1 MAKRASSLPIEWPH
15 WDAAAPAAPTR
26 TTLKAWATSLP
37 ALEEHGTCSI
47 GDADGAR
54 DDVNFH
60 ADGGGRGDEDDS
72 MEVDG
77 SEAGERPMGAGNVS
91 EVKMEGKKTKE
102 GAQRE
107 SSRESVSSSESG
119 ESSSESGESSSESGE
134 SSSESGES
142 SSEVAEEADKE
153 GRKSSADEDSEE
165 EGSSTADRG
174 SKGSAGV
181 GDDGDGG
188 EEGSGTADDGE
199 ADESGDEEEGPGVP
213 DPATRPSGPPRARQ
227 SLGLYD
233 EAGYRY
239 CGKVMNWDECR
250 YMIADESWQC
260 LRYGIPKANGR
271 FNVTWCSS
279 EFGRG
284 TMCDRC
290 RCST

>member
-26 TTLKAWATSLP
+26 TTLREWASSLQ

-47 GDADGAR
+47 ADVDGAR
-54 DDVNFH
+54 DDVNVH

-72 MEVDG
+72 MVVDG
-77 SEAGERPMGAGNVS
+77 SEARELPMGAGYVS
-91 EVKMEGKKTKE
+91 EGKTAKD
-102 GAQRE
+102 GAQRQSSKE
-107 SSRESVSSSESG
+107 SESSSESSESSSESS

-134 SSSESGES
+134 
-142 SSEVAEEADKE
+142 AEEADKE
-153 GRKSSADEDSEE
+153 GRKSDADGNSEE
-165 EGSSTADRG
+165 DGSSTANRG
-174 SKGSAGV
+174 SKGGAGV
-181 GDDGDGG
+181 GADGEGG
-188 EEGSGTADDGE
+188 EEGSGTADDDE
-199 ADESGDEEEGPGVP
+199 ADESSDEEEGPGVP

-239 CGKVMNWDECR
+239 CGKVMNRDECR

-271 FNVTWCSS
+271 YNVTWCSS

-284 TMCDRC
+284 TMCDR
-290 RCST
+290 